1 MTKRLETKRFH
12 VDTGPAELFERVLQ
26 IFEEPRPVKLHAGHF
41 RQRAAE
47 RTAPKWALDPFDG
60 ADWSIVTAEVRTD
73 SGKFVH
79 TQWRRV
85 IDGVA
90 WWVVLGFNDTAQT
103 MYSSSLAKNAMNND
117 IVRSGPLWTR
127 VQEVNRALVEAHLAK

>member
-26 IFEEPRPVKLHAGHF
+26 IFEEPRQVKLHAGHF

-85 IDGVA
+85 DSERAKCRRCTQIAATAVRGGVA
-90 WWVVLGFNDTAQT
+90 GP
-103 MYSSSLAKNAMNND
+103 SPP
-117 IVRSGPLWTR
+117 SGGKGMKDRKPVDR
-127 VQEVNRALVEAHLAK
+127 